1 VTRFDAAR
9 RAALMQDLLG
19 VLRGRPVDLLPFDR
33 VRAGLRLRHVVDRG
47 TQDVPLDL
55 IVGTLGRE
63 REFNREF
70 LPRDE
75 SLRERWEEVEDL
87 AEGPAG
93 FPTVELYQVGE
104 AYFVVDGHHRV
115 SVARSLGVPT
125 IEARVREFL
134 SPVAISPEASIEDIL
149 LQRGLA
155 DFLEVTGLKPE
166 SPDDCRVTEANGYE
180 RLLEHITVHRY
191 YRGVETG
198 REPTWG
204 EAVASWCESVYR
216 PMVEA
221 IRRSGVM
228 AEFPGRTETDLYLFT
243 MDHLHNLRQ
252 RYAPKPVAPDVAVR
266 HFRLFYAGSVGVGER
281 LREWWRRVRLRR
293 GSRESQGTA
302 QGPLP

>member
-1 VTRFDAAR
+1 VTRFQGAR
-9 RAALMQDLLG
+9 RAALMQDILAA
-19 VLRGRPVDLLPFDR
+19 LRGRPVDLLPFDR

-87 AEGPAG
+87 AEGLPG
-93 FPTVELYQVGE
+93 FPTVELYKVGE

-125 IEARVREFL
+125 IEARVKEFL
-134 SPVAISPEASIEDIL
+134 SPVAISPDASIEEIL
-149 LQRGLA
+149 LQRGFA
-155 DFLEVTGLKPE
+155 DFLEATGLTPE
-166 SPDDCRVTEANGYE
+166 APDDFRVTEAGGYE

-204 EAVASWCESVYR
+204 ETVASWCASVYR

-228 AEFPGRTETDLYLFT
+228 IEFPGRTETDLYLFT
-243 MDHLHNLRQ
+243 MDHLHHLRQ
-252 RYAPKPVAPDVAVR
+252 RYAPKPIAPEVAVR
-266 HFRLFYAGSVGVGER
+266 HFRFFYTEGAGFGER
-281 LREWWRRVRLRR
+281 LRRWWRRVR
-293 GSRESQGTA
+293 SK
-302 QGPLP
+302 